1 MSHDWIMNVKTG
13 TASWAI
19 SNWEARTLKTGILV
33 LLVVIAVAGIVFS
46 GVITRDGE
54 KVVPE
59 GEGTIRLDAGDFEA
73 FPLPDYAAK
82 YVTDEYKSYFV
93 EVEPGIKVH
102 VLEVGSGFPVFLQH
116 GNPTSGFLY
125 RKVAEQLPTDR
136 VRVIMPTLVGLGFSS
151 KVPASEHTLDNHIRW
166 INSVLEQL
174 KLTELVH
181 VGQDWGGPIG
191 MGALARSP
199 DLLKGAV
206 LLNTGFNAPKEEM
219 DLSRAHA
226 IVKTPVVGELMLEVF
241 LSIFEQL
248 PRMQGDPDSL
258 PADVVELYG
267 RPVEESG
274 NAKAPLAMMRMVTDG
289 PDHPSTAAMR
299 VIERYVQGLEIP
311 AEIVWGMNDPILTK
325 ALPLMKQNFP
335 DAPVTETEGGHFL
348 QEEVPVE
355 IAAALLRVMDQ
366 IQLSKNGDTNGA
378 DMEAPSA
385 S

>member
-1 MSHDWIMNVKTG
+1 MK
-13 TASWAI
+13 
-19 SNWEARTLKTGILV
+19 ARLRI
-33 LLVVIAVAGIVFS
+33 LLVVIAVVAILFA

-54 KVVPE
+54 RVVPQ

-102 VLEVGSGFPVFLQH
+102 VLEVGSGFPLFLQH

-125 RKVAEQLPTDR
+125 RKVVEELPTDR
-136 VRVIMPTLVGLGFSS
+136 VRVIMPTLVGLGFST
-151 KVPASEHTLDNHIRW
+151 KIPASEHTLDNHIRW
-166 INSVLEQL
+166 VNGVLEQL
-174 KLTELVH
+174 KLTELVY

-199 DLLKGAV
+199 DLLRGAV

-258 PADVVELYG
+258 PSDVVDLYG
-267 RPVEESG
+267 RPVVESG
-274 NAKAPLAMMRMVTDG
+274 NDKAPLAMMRMVTDG
-289 PDHPSTAAMR
+289 PDHPSTPAMR
-299 VIERYVQGLEIP
+299 VIEGYVQGLDIP
-311 AEIVWGMNDPILTK
+311 AEIVWGTNDPILAR
-325 ALPLMKQNFP
+325 ALPLMKENFP

-348 QEEVPVE
+348 QEEVPVA
-355 IAAALLRVMDQ
+355 IAAALLRVIDR
-366 IQLSKNGDTNGA
+366 IQLSRDEDPTGT
-378 DMEAPSA
+378 P
-385 S
+385 